1 MRAYVVRRA
10 LLLVPTLLGI
20 SLLAFALANL
30 TPGDPAEEFLRRT
43 LDRPPT
49 PAEVAEVREEL
60 GLDRPLVVQYVTWA
74 TDAVRGDLGL
84 SYSTRRPVAAELAY
98 RIPFTLE
105 LALPAALLA
114 LAIALPVGVI
124 AAIHRN
130 RVVDQV
136 VRVVSLMG
144 GSIPSFWL
152 ALILIS
158 VFAVKLSLIPV
169 AGRAGLPSLVLP
181 VITLALVPA
190 AVLARFTRSTMLE
203 TLGEDYIRTASAKG
217 LRERLVIGHHALRNS
232 LVPVVTAFGT
242 TVGYLVTQAVI
253 VETIFV
259 WPGVGRL
266 MLEAIHA
273 RDYPVIQGVVIFSG
287 TAFVVINLL
296 VDLSYAVLDPRV
308 RLGGRAAS

>member
-49 PAEVAEVREEL
+49 PAEVAEMREEL

-158 VFAVKLSLIPV
+158 LFAVKLSLIPV
-169 AGRAGLPSLVLP
+169 AGRGGLPSLVLP